1 MGCSTSS
8 LPVPHHLPEIYSLR
22 KDNWE
27 KDVLYLSSKLN
38 RHWTKTGVSG
48 IIDQLLWSLSTLL
61 LQHPSLQTR
70 TGDRKCTVV
79 KFATP
84 WTVARQAPLLMGFS
98 RQEYWSG
105 LWFPPPGGSSWPKD
119 WTHISCIS
127 CIAGRFFTRWAI
139 KEAPWNFSGKN
150 TGVGCH
156 LLLQGKTTFP
166 ALWTVYH
173 WATWEAST
181 CDMNQ
186 GLNF

>member
-127 CIAGRFFTRWAI
+127 CIAGRFFT
-139 KEAPWNFSGKN
+139 
-150 TGVGCH
+150 
-156 LLLQGKTTFP
+156 
-166 ALWTVYH
+166 
-173 WATWEAST
+173 TWEGLLYSKWHT
-181 CDMNQ
+181 ITWLRYYTLKMYVLYFKMWCHSVVYVSLWSQ
-186 GLNF
+186 GL